1 MEITTRKVG
10 KCKVI
15 DCSGK
20 LTHGPD
26 TLALRKAV
34 REAVQDDTVKV
45 VLNLKK
51 VPYMDIGG
59 FGEMICCYV
68 DVINGGG
75 NLVFLNPSEK
85 VNKLFINTKFLCVFE
100 FFDDEQKALEGCE

>member
-100 FFDDEQKALEGCE
+100 FFGLPVLP